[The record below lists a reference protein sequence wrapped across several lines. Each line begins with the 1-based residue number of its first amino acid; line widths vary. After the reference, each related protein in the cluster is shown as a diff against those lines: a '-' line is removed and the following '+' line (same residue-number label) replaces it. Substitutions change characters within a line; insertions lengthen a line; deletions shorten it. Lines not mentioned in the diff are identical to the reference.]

1 MASVNMLSALAPKT
15 TDLAFSVS
23 LG

>member
-1 MASVNMLSALAPKT
+1 MVIRKE

-23 LG
+23 LSY